1 MNFLQGMY
9 CVCDVFPYSV
19 EQTCKCWMC
28 EWMIVN
34 SYFSVHF
41 YPTCVLILKPLS
53 TVGHSTVHVHDVV
66 TDWSYA
72 LAEFLVSS
80 LFRAFPFPGNPS
92 NVHIANVF

>member
-1 MNFLQGMY
+1 MNFLQGI
-9 CVCDVFPYSV
+9 CNVFVHDVFPYSV

-34 SYFSVHF
+34 SYFLFSVHF
-41 YPTCVLILKPLS
+41 YPTWVLILKSLS

-72 LAEFLVSS
+72 LAEFLE
-80 LFRAFPFPGNPS
+80 L
-92 NVHIANVF
+92 